1 MAEKITLLDIFG
13 SRVQQKE
20 LPKTRWINFD
30 TMGMEVEGR
39 VLYVNVKW
47 DEERN
52 RRRATVILET
62 EEGERVG
69 ISGSWT
75 TFVRLIQK
83 ANLKKDDRIKIRYLG
98 TLAQVEVVD
107 AEYAKAFK
115 EAYESYMEFLRRRGR
130 NIRFT
135 KPPAGTKLF
144 ELDVL
149 YRAPEPEPET
159 KPVDEETKEV
169 IKQL

>member
-13 SRVQQKE
+13 SRVKQKE
-20 LPKTRWINFD
+20 LPETRWINFD
-30 TMGMEVEGR
+30 TMGMEIAGR
-39 VLYVNVKW
+39 VVYVNVKW

-83 ANLKKDDRIKIRYLG
+83 ANLKRDDRVRIKYLG

-107 AEYAKAFK
+107 AEYAKAFR
-115 EAYESYMEFLRRRGR
+115 EAYESYMEFLRKRGR

-144 ELDVL
+144 ELEVL

-159 KPVDEETKEV
+159 EPVDEETKEV
-169 IKQL
+169 IEQL